1 MTILRCEYW
10 LDPLC
15 IWAFVGRDKLDRIRE
30 EYGDRLEVRLRIV
43 PIFGSFEHRF
53 TRGAWAKEGVAGR
66 VEATA
71 RVAREHGH
79 PEVSGEVWAKDTP
92 STSWAPSMAFK
103 AAQEIERD
111 GSVPEG
117 TAERYLRALQDRF
130 FVDDVNIAR
139 RSIQLEVANDHGI
152 DGEALGPCLDDGR
165 ALARLH
171 EDALEKDR
179 LGLRG
184 SPSFVFDDGRTMLYG
199 NFAYG
204 VLRET
209 IAQLLAGGD
218 TGATAC

>member
-1 MTILRCEYW
+1 MNDLHCEYW

-30 EYGDRLEVRLRIV
+30 ADAHCLDLELRIV
-43 PIFGSFEHRF
+43 PIFGSLEHRF
-53 TRGAWAKEGVAGR
+53 TKGPWAKGGIEGR
-66 VEATA
+66 IDATA

-79 PEVSGEVWAKDTP
+79 PEVNGKVWRMDTP
-92 STSWAPSMAFK
+92 SSSWAPSMAIK
-103 AAQEIERD
+103 AVQDMERS
-111 GSVPEG
+111 GEAPAG

-130 FVDDVNIAR
+130 FLGNENTAR
-139 RSIQLEVANDHGI
+139 RDVQLDQARELELDVEGMARR
-152 DGEALGPCLDDGR
+152 LDDGR
-165 ALARLH
+165 ALAMLY
-171 EDALEKDR
+171 EDFLDKQR

-184 SPSFVFDDGRTMLYG
+184 SPSFVFDGGRTILYG